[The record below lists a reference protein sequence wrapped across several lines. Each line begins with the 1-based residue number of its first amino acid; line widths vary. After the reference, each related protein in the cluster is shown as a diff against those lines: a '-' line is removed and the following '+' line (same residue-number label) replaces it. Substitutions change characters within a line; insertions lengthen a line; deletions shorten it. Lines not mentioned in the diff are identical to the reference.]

1 MPFGRYFAVPFKKD
15 VILHVL
21 NLHRMLRLVVIA
33 AFAVVFVGAEAFYLP
48 GPLHDYHP
56 IPVNHAQ
63 GNRLHAGSEYLPA
76 AGYPFDARTPADT
89 SLSPQVLMLNYSA
102 YDSAYANKVRR
113 IIQGRLPRAVCSD
126 FWDGTDAEL
135 QQALTGKQVVVVAYP
150 YGGQAPRIRAF
161 GKILEQFT
169 RQGGIVVF
177 TGTHY
182 YNVLQQFGL
191 LDLQK
196 GYFCKEPHIKG
207 SGESHLLLDGTPKE
221 FSLHNYAYPLDIRD
235 PGFISL
241 ADVKGYPVLGYKP
254 LGEGQVL
261 YIGLEY
267 YYDEGYSSRILANA
281 VLCGAPEFAAFAAAP
296 DPQPVVSEWNSAVR
310 ETLYAGAGTPS
321 ADLKIYPNPYADKGF
336 LEIDLKAPTRLYIN
350 MTDVNGGQAAVLLPQ
365 RALQQGFYRFEL
377 PDVKPGIYFV
387 QCYFDEQL
395 REVRKVVKVDAP

>member
-1 MPFGRYFAVPFKKD
+1 
-15 VILHVL
+15 
-21 NLHRMLRLVVIA
+21 MLRLVVLA
-33 AFAVVFVGAEAFYLP
+33 AIAVVFVGAGAFYLP
-48 GPLHDYHP
+48 GSMHDYHP
-56 IPVNHAQ
+56 IPVNYAQ
-63 GNRLHAGSEYLPA
+63 GNRLHAGAEYVPA
-76 AGYPFDARTPADT
+76 AGYPFDVRTPADT

-126 FWDGTDAEL
+126 FWDGTDVEL
-135 QQALTGKQVVVVAYP
+135 QQALAGKQVVIIAYP
-150 YGGQAPRIRAF
+150 YGGQSARIQAY

-169 RQGGIVVF
+169 RQGGVVIF

-207 SGESHLLLDGTPKE
+207 SGEIHLLLNGIPGE

-235 PGFISL
+235 PGFFSL

-281 VLCGAPEFAAFAAAP
+281 VLCGAPEFAAFAAALDAP
-296 DPQPVVSEWNSAVR
+296 PAAPEWNNAGGSAVR
-310 ETLYAGAGTPS
+310 EMLYTGSGTAQ

-350 MTDVNGGQAAVLLPQ
+350 MTDVNGSQAAVLLPR

-395 REVRKVVKVDAP
+395 KEVRKVVKTDAP